1 MNFLIIYYYLYL
13 SILNFIYM
21 PYPFIL
27 KFANLKNFVLEL
39 TQLLGKLK
47 YNRLNLLTLLYELHL
62 YLKRQKNNL
71 LICISLYWKA

>member
-1 MNFLIIYYYLYL
+1 MNFLIIYSYLYL

-21 PYPFIL
+21 PYLFIL

-47 YNRLNLLTLLYELHL
+47 YNRLNLLTWLHELHL
-62 YLKRQKNNL
+62 YLKRQINNL
-71 LICISLYWKA
+71 IICISLYWKA

>member
-21 PYPFIL
+21 PYQFIL

-47 YNRLNLLTLLYELHL
+47 YN
-62 YLKRQKNNL
+62 
-71 LICISLYWKA
+71 

>member
-1 MNFLIIYYYLYL
+1 MNFLIIYSYLYL

-21 PYPFIL
+21 PYLFIL

-47 YNRLNLLTLLYELHL
+47 YNRLNLLTLLHELHL
-62 YLKRQKNNL
+62 YLKRQINNL
-71 LICISLYWKA
+71 IICISLYWKA